1 MKQLVGALIL
11 LVGTALTAVLV
22 LRIWQLPGLSRV
34 VLLRGGATLLV
45 LSLAL
50 GALLVAWF
58 FFFKNPTAGYDL
70 RVGDRAHPRR
80 TLPPGSE

>member
-1 MKQLVGALIL
+1 MKQFIGVLIL
-11 LVGTALTAVLV
+11 FVGTTLTAVLV
-22 LRIWQLPGLSRV
+22 LRIWQLPSLSRM

-58 FFFKNPTAGYDL
+58 FFFKTPTADYDL
-70 RVGDRAHPRR
+70 RVGNRAHPKRI
-80 TLPPGSE
+80 LPPGSE